1 MSSLN
6 IRNKLLRHK
15 VEELKFLNQLSL
27 ELRGKNS
34 FEELLTISIEKL
46 KGQLKAEEAFYCR
59 LDSQQQC
66 NITIFLI
73 SLPDNEEILNFIK
86 KQGLRI
92 KDKILTIN

>member
-1 MSSLN
+1 MSSL
-6 IRNKLLRHK
+6 NKLLRHK